1 VGGALSIDAAVETLE
16 SGWFIAISPAGAWA
30 SPAAIDAGA
39 EWLDA
44 ECPGTA
50 AGALEAHGRWDRS
63 APSPLHDKDIWYRR
77 RLGATGEFRLVFEGL
92 ATIAEAYIDDRLLF
106 RSTSMFAPREAVL
119 TLRGGETLLI
129 AFRSLDRYL
138 DGLKGPRARWKPR
151 VIGDQR
157 LRLVRTTLIGHM
169 PGWCPAIDIVGP
181 WRPVRLVYEA
191 AASGNG
197 AAVHFRP
204 TRGMAITYEVRPPLR
219 SVSLTTSPPID
230 GGEEAPAARLG
241 SLPLPH
247 ESGGEM
253 ACEAGRSGGTSVSGL
268 AVSVQETRSRITD
281 IAMRADLDGGT
292 GILDVTLTLARPFA
306 ETATVT
312 CAGATARLEPCG
324 TQWKARLE
332 IADVA
337 PWWPHSHGVPALHTV
352 TATLGETA
360 FRLGRV
366 GFRRIE
372 LDRSPDGRG
381 FQLVINGVPVF
392 CRGAIWTPSDLA
404 RLPAR
409 PDVLARD
416 LRLALEAGVNM
427 LRIAGTFVYESDAF
441 HRLCDEFGILVWQ
454 DLMLANFDYPARDAD
469 WCAALGEEVS
479 ALLGRLCHSPSL
491 AVLCGGSEI
500 AQQAAMMGLSTQI
513 DPTPWFDTVVRPIA
527 VELRPD
533 IVLVPSSPCGG
544 SLPFTA
550 DGGPTH
556 YYGVGA
562 YCRPLEDARRAG
574 VRFASECLA
583 FANVPDHAT
592 LDKHLPVQPVHDPRW
607 KAATPRDAGAS
618 WDFEDVRDH
627 YLEHLFGLD
636 ARRLRI
642 EDGARY
648 LDLSRAVTAEVV
660 ERTVDEW
667 RRPAS
672 PAAGALMLFWKDLQ
686 VGAGWGAVDATGRPK
701 SVWHA
706 LKRAFR
712 PLRLILTDE
721 GVNGLGVHLVND
733 RPAAV
738 AGTLR
743 LTCLRDGVTPVVS
756 GSRTVKVGG
765 HSGIS
770 LSAFEVLG
778 AFFDISHA
786 YRFGPAAH
794 EVTVARFE
802 DEAGTVLAEAFHV
815 TPGAMITRA
824 DVGIEARLEGGD
836 EDWRL
841 AVSCRRAAYYV
852 HIADALYRGEE
863 DYFHLVPGAEK
874 TIRLVGPAGA
884 APPSGVVS
892 ALNGDRHAE
901 YEAAGL
907 SDAAASPGAILGSR
921 IGGVR

>member
-1 VGGALSIDAAVETLE
+1 VGEALSIDATVEPLE
-16 SGWFIAISPAGAWA
+16 SGWRLAVSPAGAWA
-30 SPAAIDAGA
+30 SPAAIGAAA

-50 AGALEAHGRWDRS
+50 AGALEAHGRWDRL
-63 APSPLHDKDIWYRR
+63 APLPLHDKDIWYQR
-77 RLGATGEFRLVFEGL
+77 RLEVVGDVRLVFEGL

-106 RSTSMFAPREAVL
+106 RSTSMFAPHEAAV
-119 TLRGGETLLI
+119 TLQGGETLSI
-129 AFRSLDRYL
+129 AFRSLDRHL
-138 DGLKGPRARWKPR
+138 EELKGPRARWKPR
-151 VIGDQR
+151 MIDEQR

-169 PGWCPAIDIVGP
+169 PGWCPAVDIVGP
-181 WRPVRLVYEA
+181 WRPARLV
-191 AASGNG
+191 
-197 AAVHFRP
+197 R
-204 TRGMAITYEVRPPLR
+204 
-219 SVSLTTSPPID
+219 
-230 GGEEAPAARLG
+230 EEANPV
-241 SLPLPH
+241 
-247 ESGGEM
+247 
-253 ACEAGRSGGTSVSGL
+253 T
-268 AVSVQETRSRITD
+268 ETNL
-281 IAMRADLDGGT
+281 RADLDGGT
-292 GILDVTLTLARPFA
+292 GVLDVTLTFA
-306 ETATVT
+306 EPLPDGATVT
-312 CAGATARLEPCG
+312 CAGVTARLEPCG
-324 TQWKARLE
+324 TQWKARIE

-352 TATLGETA
+352 TATLDDA
-360 FRLGRV
+360 SVRLGRV

-372 LDRSPDGRG
+372 LDRGANGRG
-381 FQLVINGVPVF
+381 FQLVVNGVPVF
-392 CRGAIWTPSDLA
+392 CRGAIWTPGDLV

-409 PDVLARD
+409 PETLADD

-427 LRIAGTFVYESDAF
+427 LRVAGTFVYESDAF
-441 HRLCDEFGILVWQ
+441 HRLCDELGILVWQ
-454 DLMLANFDYPARDAD
+454 DLMLANFDYPARDAE
-469 WCAALGEEVS
+469 WCAALGEEVD
-479 ALLGRLCHSPSL
+479 ALIGRLRHSPSL

-500 AQQAAMMGLSTQI
+500 AQQAAMMGLPAAL
-513 DPTPWFDTVVRPIA
+513 DATPWFDAVVRPR
-527 VELRPD
+527 VEAIRPD

-562 YCRPLEDARRAG
+562 YCRPLEDARRAE

-583 FANVPDHAT
+583 FANVPDQVT
-592 LDKHLPVQPVHDPRW
+592 LDAHLPVQPVHDPRW

-627 YLEHLFGLD
+627 YLEHLFGVD
-636 ARRLRI
+636 ARRLRT
-642 EDGARY
+642 EDGVRY
-648 LDLSRAVTAEVV
+648 LALSRAVTAEVV
-660 ERTVDEW
+660 ERTIDEW

-672 PAAGALMLFWKDLQ
+672 PTAGALMLFWKDLQ

-733 RPAAV
+733 RPDTV

-756 GSRTVKVGG
+756 GSLAVEVDAHGG
-765 HSGIS
+765 LT
-770 LSAFEVLG
+770 LSAFDLLG
-778 AFFDISHA
+778 AFFDISHT

-802 DEAGTVLAEAFHV
+802 DEAGTVLAEAFHIF
-815 TPGAMITRA
+815 PGAMSRRA
-824 DVGIEARLEGGD
+824 DVGLGARLEGGNG
-836 EDWRL
+836 DWRL
-841 AVSCRRAAYYV
+841 AVSCRRAAYCV
-852 HIADALYRGEE
+852 HIGDALYRGEE
-863 DYFHLVPGAEK
+863 DYFHLVPGTEK
-874 TIRLVGPAGA
+874 TIRLIGPTDAP
-884 APPSGVVS
+884 PPSGVVR

-901 YEAAGL
+901 YEADL
-907 SDAAASPGAILGSR
+907 PDAAASR